1 MECQLFRICWLG
13 YGKPAPSHKNR
24 RFHNLQIMWTC
35 SKEDRAPF
43 QFRPACAP
51 GARPSPEDRAP
62 VSIRLFPPSV
72 LSWSPCDGALA
83 ERGVLVTTLSIR
95 WCASA
100 YSIAIAP
107 VPAAAGVA
115 EGFET
120 SLCYRNCIF
129 EFDVATGGMRQGR
142 LDRHHHA

>member
-35 SKEDRAPF
+35 SKEVRAPF

-72 LSWSPCDGALA
+72 LPGLPATERWRRGTGAGNKLSPSDGAHQLTPLRLPLFQPRPESPKA
-83 ERGVLVTTLSIR
+83 SKPVFVTATVS
-95 WCASA
+95 S
-100 YSIAIAP
+100 
-107 VPAAAGVA
+107 
-115 EGFET
+115 
-120 SLCYRNCIF
+120 SL
-129 EFDVATGGMRQGR
+129 M
-142 LDRHHHA
+142 